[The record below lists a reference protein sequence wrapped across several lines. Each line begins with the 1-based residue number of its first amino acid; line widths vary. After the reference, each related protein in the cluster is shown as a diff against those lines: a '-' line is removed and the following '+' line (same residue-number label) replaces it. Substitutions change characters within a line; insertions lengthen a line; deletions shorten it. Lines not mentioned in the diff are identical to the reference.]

1 MNAIGDNSTV
11 PTNYESE
18 ETPMTATQPR
28 PKTAE
33 NAFSPN
39 PLLFSEPGLLR
50 TLALDAGN
58 YDLKY
63 WDGIGQPK
71 AVRSMR
77 YQLPTGRDPVKCS
90 ETSPLVELPDGSRY
104 HFGMQAYKYRRQ
116 QQTVVENKV
125 DLSTLHLYAC
135 VEPIVPLQDGVC
147 RMALNLNVSTPE
159 PERHRAVIKEQLIGF
174 HQFVRNE
181 IPFELTVE
189 RVEIEREGLG
199 AYRCAQRMGLIANG
213 GYTIVIDLGGGTW
226 LSRLIDADGEV
237 IDENVMDRGGSY
249 DLATSIS
256 FDKRLTSV
264 LGTTADPGI
273 IMDGFKAG
281 HMYADTG
288 HGWGEW
294 LEEYLDSW
302 YKNIFRMV
310 KSQYTPFMPRV
321 TRFLVTGGS
330 SHLIADRF
338 SGFPLFAVMPEPQF
352 ANVRGLYPVE
362 ELQLCMT
369 TN

>member
-1 MNAIGDNSTV
+1 
-11 PTNYESE
+11 
-18 ETPMTATQPR
+18 MTAMQTRPHGQPQEN
-28 PKTAE
+28 PKKQQGATIAQ
-33 NAFSPN
+33 
-39 PLLFSEPGLLR
+39 PGLMR

-63 WDGIGQPK
+63 WDGIGNPS

-77 YQLPTGRDPVKCS
+77 YQLPTGRDPVKFNDS
-90 ETSPLVELPDGSRY
+90 SPLVELEDGTRF

-125 DLSTLHLYAC
+125 DLSKLHLYAC
-135 VEPIVPLQDGVC
+135 LSPGRLENGVC
-147 RMALNLNVSTPE
+147 RLAINLHVSTPE
-159 PERHRAVIKEQLIGF
+159 PERHRKLIKEQLLGYHEF
-174 HQFVRNE
+174 TRNE
-181 IPFELTVE
+181 IPFEVTVE
-189 RVEIEREGLG
+189 QVNVEREGLG
-199 AYRCAQRMGLIANG
+199 AYRTAQRMGLIPDT

-237 IDENVMDRGGSY
+237 IDENVMDRGGAY

-256 FDKRLTSV
+256 FDKRLANA

-273 IMDGFKAG
+273 IMDGFRSG
-281 HMYADTG
+281 HVYADTG
-288 HGWGEW
+288 HGWEDW
-294 LEEYLDSW
+294 LDEYLDSW

-338 SGFPLFAVMPEPQF
+338 AGFPLFAVMPDPQF

>member
-1 MNAIGDNSTV
+1 
-11 PTNYESE
+11 
-18 ETPMTATQPR
+18 MTAMQTR
-28 PKTAE
+28 PQGPLTTERTTAQSDS
-33 NAFSPN
+33 FSVAQ
-39 PLLFSEPGLLR
+39 PGLLR

-63 WDGIGQPK
+63 WDGIGQPR

-77 YQLPTGRDPVKCS
+77 YQLPTGRDPVKCT
-90 ETSPLVELPDGSRY
+90 EASPLVELSDGTRY

-125 DLSTLHLYAC
+125 DLSKLHLYAC
-135 VEPIVPLQDGVC
+135 LEPGPLQDGVC
-147 RMALNLNVSTPE
+147 RLAVNLYVSTPE
-159 PERHRAVIKEQLIGF
+159 PQRHRALIKEQLLGY
-174 HQFVRNE
+174 HEFVRND
-181 IPFELTVE
+181 IPFEVTVE

-199 AYRCAQRMGLIANG
+199 AYRTAQRMGLIAET

-256 FDKRLTSV
+256 FDKRLANA

-273 IMDGFKAG
+273 IMDGFRSG
-281 HMYADTG
+281 HVYADSG
-288 HGWGEW
+288 FGWGDW
-294 LEEYLDSW
+294 LDEYLDPW

-338 SGFPLFAVMPEPQF
+338 AGFPLFAVMPDPQF